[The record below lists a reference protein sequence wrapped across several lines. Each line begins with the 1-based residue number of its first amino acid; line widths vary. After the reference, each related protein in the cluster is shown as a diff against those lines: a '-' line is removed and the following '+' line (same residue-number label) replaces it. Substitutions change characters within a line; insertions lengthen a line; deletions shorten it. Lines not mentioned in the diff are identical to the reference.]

1 MSLVWAILPI
11 VNAVMF
17 ARVPIAPVVG
27 EDEEKLSI
35 KDMLKT
41 KAFWIF
47 MVLIL
52 CAGSS
57 EQAVSQWASTFAE
70 KALGLT
76 KTVGDLA
83 GPMLFS
89 VLMGVSRF
97 MYGKFGSRINLDSM
111 MLLSGC
117 VCTASYF
124 LISLTSSPVLGLVGV
139 AVCGL
144 SAGIL
149 WPGTI
154 GKMSSA
160 LHGGGTAM
168 YAILCLGGDIGC
180 SAGPTFAGMMASAFG
195 DDLKKGILCAVI
207 FPLTLSVIMLVR
219 EFISRAAEGRRLHEE
234 KL

>member
-1 MSLVWAILPI
+1 
-11 VNAVMF
+11 MF

-70 KALGLT
+70 KGL
-76 KTVGDLA
+76 DLA

-89 VLMGVSRF
+89 ILMGVSRF

-180 SAGPTFAGMMASAFG
+180 SAGPTFAGMMHSATTS
-195 DDLKKGILCAVI
+195 KKAYSA
-207 FPLTLSVIMLVR
+207 PSY
-219 EFISRAAEGRRLHEE
+219 SR
-234 KL
+234 